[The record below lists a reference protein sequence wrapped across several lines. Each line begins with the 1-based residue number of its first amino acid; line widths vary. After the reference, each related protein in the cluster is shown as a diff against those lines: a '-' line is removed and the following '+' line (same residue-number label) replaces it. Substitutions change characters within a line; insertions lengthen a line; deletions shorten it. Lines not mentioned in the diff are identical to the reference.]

1 MSKNFW
7 DKKAR
12 LRKSIQLKNRN
23 ILVIER
29 MIDDKLALR
38 EDEAIELLL
47 EDKNLY
53 EEIIKKL
60 KEDYPDIEEL

>member
-12 LRKSIQLKNRN
+12 LRKNIQLKNRN

-60 KEDYPDIEEL
+60 KEDYPDIEEK

>member
-12 LRKSIQLKNRN
+12 IRKYIHLKNRN
-23 ILVIER
+23 ILVIEK

-47 EDKNLY
+47 EDKDLY
-53 EEIIKKL
+53 QQMIKIL
-60 KEDYPDIEEL
+60 KEDYPDIEEK

>member
-12 LRKSIQLKNRN
+12 LRKNIQLKNRN

-60 KEDYPDIEEL
+60 KEDYPDIEE